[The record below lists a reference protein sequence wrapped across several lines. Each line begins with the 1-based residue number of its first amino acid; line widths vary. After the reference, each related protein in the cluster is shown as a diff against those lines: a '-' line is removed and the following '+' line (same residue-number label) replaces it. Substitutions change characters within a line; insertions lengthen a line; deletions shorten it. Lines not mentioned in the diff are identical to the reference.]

1 MGTNSQLIK
10 NQLSTLKLRKKLL
23 STTHGCIN
31 ISEIAQNSLSLKN
44 WTIHKDW
51 KFSGLISI
59 IATAIFTR
67 FL

>member
-44 WTIHKDW
+44 
-51 KFSGLISI
+51 
-59 IATAIFTR
+59 
-67 FL
+67 